1 MAAESG
7 WQQGGHT
14 AFNTKYREVVQVS
27 IDGNTVDM
35 NLEMARFTE
44 NSVKYQADVAFMQ
57 SRVSGLQRAI
67 SGQ

>member
-1 MAAESG
+1 
-7 WQQGGHT
+7 
-14 AFNTKYREVVQVS
+14 
-27 IDGNTVDM
+27 M

-44 NSVKYQADVAFMQ
+44 NSIKYQADVAFMQ